1 MDKLPRISLLLE
13 ESLAALMFLLAM
25 VVVPYVA
32 LALEK
37 VKP

>member
-1 MDKLPRISLLLE
+1 MNPPKLSLLLE

-25 VVVPYVA
+25 FGSPYMA